1 MASRRDELNAYTFA
15 RKRTV
20 GAFLQP
26 GGGGNDEDAPR
37 PVRAVVPSLVLAAVI
52 VAGFGVW
59 GMIKPSAPQGW
70 DSGSNVILGK
80 DSTTRYVIL
89 PGSDGSKVLHPV
101 LNMAS
106 AKLVLPVD
114 SKVVFVADSVLD
126 NYRSHGPT
134 IGIPYAPDKLPSADD
149 AGRTKKWSVC
159 DRPGADDAH
168 PNQAV
173 FVAAGADADM
183 LARPDRVLSGAQSL
197 YVQAIDQNGVAG
209 TQYLIDPQGRKHV
222 VGTPGMSA
230 VDLTAL
236 RTALFGTQAKPERVT
251 DQWLKTLLDGTPI
264 GFPEVPGLTQA
275 KTPSSVQLSDPAE
288 RFVGRLV
295 TFGASD
301 YVVGADRLYQVSAFQ
316 AELMRQR
323 PLLEN
328 TYDGQVP
335 SIHPITPADNARFTQ
350 PQDTSGPLGVMPD
363 WPQTRPLPS
372 PANSGDAQIARPVV
386 CSTFDGM
393 NGAAV
398 QRSVWAGTD
407 FPAPFTTGSA
417 SAHVSPGH
425 GLFYRAMD
433 NGTGSG
439 SDYLITETGLRYSVP
454 ATSEGTAAGAPAAQ
468 PTADP
473 SAAAQPQVNEAQARL
488 GYKDTTPA
496 PVPREWSDLVP
507 AGPALNTN
515 TATQAQNS

>member
-1 MASRRDELNAYTFA
+1 MAARRDELNAYTFA

-52 VAGFGVW
+52 MAGFGIW

-70 DSGSNVILGK
+70 DSGSNIILGK

-89 PGSDGSKVLHPV
+89 PGTNGAKVLHPV

-114 SKVVFVADSVLD
+114 SKVVLVADSVLD
-126 NYRSHGPT
+126 NYGTHGPT
-134 IGIPYAPDKLPSADD
+134 IGIPYAPDKLPSAAD
-149 AGRTKKWSVC
+149 AGTTKKWSVC
-159 DRPGADDAH
+159 VRPGADAAH

-173 FVAAGADADM
+173 FVAAGADAAT

-197 YVQAIDQNGVAG
+197 YVQAIDQNGVEG
-209 TQYLIDPQGRKHV
+209 TRYLIDPQGRKHE
-222 VGTPGMSA
+222 VGTAGMSD
-230 VDLTAL
+230 VDQRAL
-236 RTALFGTQAKPERVT
+236 RSGLFGSAQPERVT
-251 DQWLKTLLDGTPI
+251 GQWLDTLPKGTAI
-264 GFPEVPGLTQA
+264 TFPEVPGLTQA

-295 TFGASD
+295 TFGDSD
-301 YVVGADRLYQVSAFQ
+301 YVVGTDRLYQVSAFQ
-316 AELMRQR
+316 AVLMSQR
-323 PLLEN
+323 PMLQN
-328 TYDGQVP
+328 TYDGKSP
-335 SIHPITPADNARFTQ
+335 TIDPITPSDNANFSQ
-350 PQDTSGPLGVMPD
+350 QQAAGGPLAAVAD
-363 WPQTRPLPS
+363 WPQAKPLTA
-372 PANSGDAQIARPVV
+372 PANAGSAQSGRQVV

-393 NGAAV
+393 NGSTV
-398 QRSVWAGTD
+398 QQSVWAGTD
-407 FPAPFTTGSA
+407 FPASFTVGST

-433 NGTGSG
+433 ASSEGSG

-454 ATSEGTAAGAPAAQ
+454 ATSEGTDA
-468 PTADP
+468 TASASPSPSP
-473 SAAAQPQVNEAQARL
+473 SAGAAQPQVNEAQARL
-488 GYKDTTPA
+488 GYKDTV
-496 PVPREWSDLVP
+496 PVLVPKQWSDLVP
-507 AGPALNTN
+507 AGPALNTK